1 MLDEQAKKDL
11 LHLYNELAA
20 NNSKIQQVFW
30 DILECAGCAEEM
42 KSTIEDMEEEKQNK
56 KIAREFEELLSSGKY
71 LVLETQWICKDGKT
85 KWISYL
91 KDMFNHFYTV
101 EIHNGCDIE
110 VLKRH
115 GIKVDPF

>member
-11 LHLYNELAA
+11 LHLYNDLAA

-42 KSTIEDMEEEKQNK
+42 KPIIEDMEEEKKNK

-71 LVLETQWICKDGKT
+71 LVLGTQCVRKDGRT
-85 KWISYL
+85 KWILYL
-91 KDMFNHFYTV
+91 KDVFHHFYTV
-101 EIHNGCDIE
+101 EIHNGCDVE
-110 VLKRH
+110 VLKRY
-115 GIKVDPF
+115 GTRVDPF